1 MKFLTVNTG
10 LRKSMLIKITSV
22 SWVKVDGRI
31 NWKRAQENFLVD
43 NNVYFLLRVVI
54 TWSMV
59 YIWSMV

>member
-59 YIWSMV
+59 YVWPMV